1 MSDSRDYV
9 SEDPAVLAVGDIG
22 RSILEGSGDIL
33 DQRIDNEWPEAHGLS
48 RVQ

>member
-9 SEDPAVLAVGDIG
+9 SVDPVVLAVGGIG
-22 RSILEGSGDIL
+22 RNILDIL
-33 DQRIDNEWPEAHGLS
+33 DQRMDNEWPEAQGLS